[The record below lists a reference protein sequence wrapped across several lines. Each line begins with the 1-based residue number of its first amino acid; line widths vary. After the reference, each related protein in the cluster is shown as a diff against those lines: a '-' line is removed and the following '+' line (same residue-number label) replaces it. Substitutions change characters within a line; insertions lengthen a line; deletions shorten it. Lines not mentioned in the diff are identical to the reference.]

1 MNCAECQELLVL
13 YIEQL
18 LDDSQRQAVEQHL
31 NACQACRKELE
42 GLQTLQ
48 DRLVTNGKAVAQTS
62 VEDQVMNR
70 IIREQ
75 SVRLK
80 SAAQASAGLRLR
92 RFLMKSTMTKVA
104 AAAVVVVTCVLAFS
118 MWKDTSSITLAAVV
132 AKVEQ
137 VQAFLYRE
145 TGTTHDQIQGDST
158 AEVTVLTSN
167 EYGARMEHT
176 SVNLAT
182 GQETQQVTYV
192 LPQKKSIVIIDLS
205 QKQYTRAALDDAMV
219 ENMNKQNRDPR
230 EMLKRFLSCAY
241 NELGTAVID
250 GVKAQGFET
259 TDPSYLG
266 SVGTNVSAKVW
277 VAADTWLPVRYEL
290 ELDIS
295 EGIHVSAVQ
304 DSYQWNIPVEA
315 EDFEPDIP
323 ADFVA
328 SPMDGMQMP
337 SFSEQGMIEALQLGV
352 TFAGRYPEKLDNAAL
367 QNLTK
372 EMANN
377 LMTGD
382 NPAAQQFRE
391 EAKSAGSPMKAAMQ
405 SSRRFMKLMTLTMF
419 PLMLSAQGAEPV
431 YHGDVVTPNDA
442 TLPLMRWK
450 TAANEYRVIFGDLH
464 AETVTGETLAELE
477 AALPK

>member
-18 LDDSQRQAVEQHL
+18 LDDSQRQTVAKHL
-31 NACQACRKELE
+31 EDCQSCRMELE

-48 DRLVTNGKAVAQTS
+48 DRLVRNGKTVAATS

-75 SVRLK
+75 NVRLK
-80 SAAQASAGLRLR
+80 SAAQAGASLRLR
-92 RFLMKSTMTKVA
+92 RFLMKSAMAKIA
-104 AAAVVVVTCVLAFS
+104 AAAVVVVACVLAFS
-118 MWKDTSSITLAAVV
+118 MWKDTTSITLAAVV

-145 TGTTHDQIQGDST
+145 TGTTRDQTQGDST

-167 EYGARMEHT
+167 EYGARMEQT

-182 GQETQQVTYV
+182 GQETQQLMYI

-219 ENMNKQNRDPR
+219 ENMNKQSRDPR
-230 EMLKRFLSCAY
+230 QMLKRFLSCAY
-241 NELGTAVID
+241 SELGTAVIE

-259 TDPSYLG
+259 TDPKYLG
-266 SVGTNVSAKVW
+266 SMAKNVSARVW
-277 VAADTWLPVRYEL
+277 VAADTWLPVRHEL
-290 ELDIS
+290 EVDIS
-295 EGIHVSAVQ
+295 EGVHVSSVQ
-304 DSYQWNIPVEA
+304 DGYQWNIPVEA

-352 TFAGRYPEKLDNAAL
+352 TFAGRYPERLDNDAL
-367 QNLTK
+367 QNLAK
-372 EMANN
+372 EMAKN
-377 LMTGD
+377 LVTGD
-382 NPAAQQFRE
+382 SPAIQQFRE

-405 SSRRFMKLMTLTMF
+405 SGRRLMKLMTLTMF
-419 PLMLSAQGAEPV
+419 PLMLGAQGAEPV
-431 YHGDVVTPNDA
+431 YHGDVVTPDDA

-450 TAANEYRVIFGDLH
+450 TADNEYRVIFGDLH
-464 AETVTGETLAELE
+464 TETVTRETLAELE